1 MTGFYDHLSPE
12 DVTTLDRL
20 ARLLIELRES
30 YRALLARHG
39 ADTEEAL
46 LKKIRSGEV
55 AEHPAYEDYL
65 GARVIHET
73 RETIREDL
81 RRYLLEMGQS

>member
-1 MTGFYDHLSPE
+1 MAGFYNNLSPE

-30 YRALLARHG
+30 REALLARHG
-39 ADTEEAL
+39 VDSEEAL
-46 LKKIRSGEV
+46 LEKIRRGEL

-65 GARVIHET
+65 GAKVIHAT
-73 RETIREDL
+73 REAIRSDL
-81 RRYLLEMGQS
+81 RDYMLRIG

>member
-1 MTGFYDHLSPE
+1 MAGFYDNLSPE

-30 YRALLARHG
+30 R
-39 ADTEEAL
+39 EAL
-46 LKKIRSGEV
+46 LSRYEVNNEETLLRKILSGEL

-65 GARVIHET
+65 GTRVVHTT
-73 RETIREDL
+73 REAIRAGL
-81 RRYLLEMGQS
+81 REYMLRIK

>member
-1 MTGFYDHLSPE
+1 MAGFYNNLSPE

-30 YRALLARHG
+30 REALLSRYG
-39 ADTEEAL
+39 ATNEEAL
-46 LKKIRSGEV
+46 LKNILSGEL

-65 GARVIHET
+65 GARVVHTT
-73 RETIREDL
+73 REAIRAGL
-81 RRYLLEMGQS
+81 REYMLRIK